1 MLFNQPEH
9 SLLPYVTYDMS
20 EDDFVS
26 KKSRIRLRSRNDS
39 DARPQLCYKGRRP
52 SRSHPQKAVSTHRPQ
67 TERLSSATFAPPH
80 VSFLPA
86 LQMWTIGLSH
96 ERISSAAANF
106 QKFLSER
113 GHNAMS
119 TTYNLRNLWSASLE
133 PPVTRDTLS
142 ELDFQKLHHCLYLRH
157 DLNFDR
163 DIRFAP
169 RSASTTGDVDKQME
183 ARQYWDAIEIELALY
198 IAYLEDLSLN
208 LCSGG
213 PLDTRC
219 FLPKPS
225 SLRQVPQRLKGMI
238 HAICRIIKTLVPP
251 KKWAVLNTRLSPTLF
266 IQQLEHGQCDIESQF
281 CWVGEL
287 LLESCAP
294 SRDGTI
300 VAMIETISQGSRNKD
315 SYILR
320 CGLQDLFSIL
330 ETMKLVCLPLLS
342 AVHRLSMANIR

>member
-1 MLFNQPEH
+1 MLFNQLER

-26 KKSRIRLRSRNDS
+26 KKSRIRSRSRNDS
-39 DARPQLCYKGRRP
+39 DARPKLCYKGRRS
-52 SRSHPQKAVSTHRPQ
+52 SRSHPQKAVSTHRSHK
-67 TERLSSATFAPPH
+67 EALRSATFATPH
-80 VSFLPA
+80 VSFSPA
-86 LQMWTIGLSH
+86 LQMPTIGQNH

-106 QKFLSER
+106 QTFLGER
-113 GHNAMS
+113 GHNAIS
-119 TTYNLRNLWSASLE
+119 TRHNLRTLWSASHE
-133 PPVTRDTLS
+133 PHITRDTLS
-142 ELDFQKLHHCLYLRH
+142 ELDFQNLHPCLYLRH

-169 RSASTTGDVDKQME
+169 RSASTTGDMDKQME
-183 ARQYWDAIEIELALY
+183 AQQYWDAVEIELALY

-208 LCSGG
+208 LRSGS

-219 FLPKPS
+219 SLPKPS

-238 HAICRIIKTLVPP
+238 QAICRIMKTLVPP
-251 KKWAVLNTRLSPTLF
+251 TKWAVLNTRLSPTLF

-300 VAMIETISQGSRNKD
+300 VAMIETIRQGSRNKD
-315 SYILR
+315 SYMLR
-320 CGLQDLFSIL
+320 RGLQDLFSIL
-330 ETMKLVCLPLLS
+330 ETMKLVRPFPSFGCSWIL
-342 AVHRLSMANIR
+342 NG